1 MFAVDVA
8 YYAHMTDVTDIKSAT
23 LEVQLNIENANAF
36 DRNSD
41 DGKAMPP
48 VVFPV
53 RVTSGVP
60 RKVIFKCGAG
70 DNNAS
75 DDESSIVYCNL
86 EEFYGD
92 EIKIQTYGSAT
103 VKVTRQD
110 SDDDC
115 NILDDM
121 YTIYGSQREV
131 IKLQYAS
138 AMPNVF
144 MTAMISTIKSL
155 YSDRWDIQ
163 LHEVQK
169 GDDYAMEGY
178 DFYIFEHSM
187 PNLLPADGVVL
198 LVNPDSAPVASNFTV
213 GNEVKGEKDYYLHTE
228 ELNKDSK
235 ANLVMSGLSL
245 ENVTVRQYRQITTQV
260 GYDVLATVNGD
271 PAVMVCN
278 TTSTK
283 MGVIAFSLHYSNLA
297 IRKEW
302 PMLMT
307 NMISYFFPTML
318 ETPNVEV
325 GEDIVMN
332 SMSQM
337 LQVTY
342 PIFVSA
348 ELANS
353 VIVDADRDWY
363 FYDEAGKGENFK
375 VVFEASIPGTYQ
387 ISQLSYYGKNFTER
401 VFVAIP
407 TIESDIWRTSELT
420 APVAEQYGTEYFE
433 DWLLYL
439 AAAIVFFLFAEWF
452 LHVRENAL

>member
-1 MFAVDVA
+1 MMRLLAPLGLIGLLGVVALIIIYIIKPNYQQKFISSTFVWKLSLKYRKRKLPVSKLRNILIIICQILILTLAAFILSRPNSVFEIEPYKTEYILVIDSSASMRTKYEKTSRFDRAIDKAITDAYNIFSEDGIVTVIIADATPEYLTTQIEEDEGIAGPDYVPEVDTFRQVNSSWAMMLEEELLRLKEEDGCSYASSDVDAAMEMCQDLIDDNPTAKVYLYTDTKYNVSDTVTIVPVNHEDEWNAGILSFEAIEDDYYYMFAVDVA

-110 SDDDC
+110 STDDC

-155 YSDRWDIQ
+155 CRYNYSSRSLLLFFQSPTQAIQ
-163 LHEVQK
+163 
-169 GDDYAMEGY
+169 
-178 DFYIFEHSM
+178 
-187 PNLLPADGVVL
+187 
-198 LVNPDSAPVASNFTV
+198 
-213 GNEVKGEKDYYLHTE
+213 
-228 ELNKDSK
+228 
-235 ANLVMSGLSL
+235 
-245 ENVTVRQYRQITTQV
+245 
-260 GYDVLATVNGD
+260 
-271 PAVMVCN
+271 
-278 TTSTK
+278 
-283 MGVIAFSLHYSNLA
+283 
-297 IRKEW
+297 
-302 PMLMT
+302 
-307 NMISYFFPTML
+307 
-318 ETPNVEV
+318 
-325 GEDIVMN
+325 
-332 SMSQM
+332 SQSH
-337 LQVTY
+337 LC
-342 PIFVSA
+342 P
-348 ELANS
+348 
-353 VIVDADRDWY
+353 
-363 FYDEAGKGENFK
+363 
-375 VVFEASIPGTYQ
+375 
-387 ISQLSYYGKNFTER
+387 
-401 VFVAIP
+401 
-407 TIESDIWRTSELT
+407 
-420 APVAEQYGTEYFE
+420 
-433 DWLLYL
+433 
-439 AAAIVFFLFAEWF
+439 
-452 LHVRENAL
+452 